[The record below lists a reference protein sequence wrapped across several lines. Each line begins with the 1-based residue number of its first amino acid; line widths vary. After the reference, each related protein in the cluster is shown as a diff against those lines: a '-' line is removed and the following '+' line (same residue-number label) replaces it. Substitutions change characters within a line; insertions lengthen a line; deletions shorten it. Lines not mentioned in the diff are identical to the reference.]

1 MLIFHIIVNPLI
13 TTDPMSQQA
22 KVGDMV
28 TFTCNAT
35 AFPAASYSWSTPNSN
50 DFNTSTINLIASY
63 SSVGRYIC
71 MVTSNGII
79 VESQPAFLT
88 GTYIIMSY
96 KIFHCIFATCIC
108 GCSSARVKLN
118 TLLICIYIPV

>member
-35 AFPAASYSWSTPNSN
+35 AFPAPSYSWSTPNSN

-63 SSVGRYIC
+63 SSIGRYIC

-79 VESQPAFLT
+79 VESQPALLT
-88 GTYIIMSY
+88 GSYVHNYIM
-96 KIFHCIFATCIC
+96 
-108 GCSSARVKLN
+108 
-118 TLLICIYIPV
+118 